1 MYRKVLTAS
10 FLALFAIAGP
20 AAAGSEVNGKVKVTG
35 RPAAATV
42 TTVVYAEPLEAQ
54 PPAAPKT
61 YKLFQKDKSFSPRV
75 LAIPVGSSVEF
86 INEDPILHNVFSLST
101 PSPFDLGLYKVPK
114 SKTRTFNAPSL
125 YRVFCNIHPQMT
137 AVILVVA
144 TPYIAEA
151 DAAGNYRLD
160 LPPGRYKITAWS
172 ERSTEAAAEV
182 TVASSGTTAPD
193 LTLDESHYVEMPH
206 KNKYGDDY
214 PKQSDGSPYPQPQP

>member
-1 MYRKVLTAS
+1 MKRKMLTAC
-10 FLALFAIAGP
+10 FLALFAMASPAVAG
-20 AAAGSEVNGKVKVTG
+20 GEVTGKLKITG

-42 TTVVYAEPLEAQ
+42 TTIVYAEPIEAQ

-86 INEDPILHNVFSLST
+86 INEDPILHNVFSLSP
-101 PSPFDLGLYKVPK
+101 PSPFDMGLYKSPK
-114 SKTRTFNAPSL
+114 SKTRTFNAPAL

-144 TPYIAEA
+144 TPYITEA
-151 DAAGNYRLD
+151 DAAGNYRLE
-160 LPPGRYKITAWS
+160 LPPGRYRITAWS
-172 ERSTEAAAEV
+172 ERSIEATAEM
-182 TVASSGTTAPD
+182 TVASSGITAPD
-193 LTLDESHYVEMPH
+193 LTLDESHYVELPH

-214 PKQSDGSPYPQPQP
+214 PKKTDENPYP

>member
-1 MYRKVLTAS
+1 MYRQMLTAG
-10 FLALFAIAGP
+10 FLALFAISSPAVAG
-20 AAAGSEVNGKVKVTG
+20 GEVSGKLKITG

-42 TTVVYAEPLEAQ
+42 TTIVYAEPLEAS

-61 YKLFQKDKSFSPRV
+61 YKLLQKDKSFSPRV

-86 INEDPILHNVFSLST
+86 INEDPILHNVFSLSS
-101 PSPFDLGLYKVPK
+101 PGPFDMGLYRAPK
-114 SKTRTFNAPSL
+114 SKTRTFNAPAV

-172 ERSTEAAAEV
+172 ERSTQATAEL
-182 TVASSGTTAPD
+182 TVGSSGTTAPD
-193 LTLDESHYVEMPH
+193 LTLDESHYVELPH
-206 KNKYGDDY
+206 KNKHGEDYSKKGDDY
-214 PKQSDGSPYPQPQP
+214 VYPQL